1 VLAIELLIETIVRT
15 VQVHEL
21 ARHQK

>member
-21 ARHQK
+21 ARHHK